1 MTPPSSTN
9 ARPHEPTFFVDQ
21 NLIGEF
27 VAHLRLA
34 GLKVEQLQD
43 HLPPTTP
50 DVEWLS
56 FVGARGWV
64 AITMDQL
71 RGDPEEQVA
80 LMVHGVKVFV
90 IVGKGTHK
98 ERADFFLKKI
108 RWIRRTLAAHS
119 DPFMARLSMA
129 TGDHTLTTLADF
141 MNKQARRRR

>member
-1 MTPPSSTN
+1 LTPPSSTN
-9 ARPHEPTFFVDQ
+9 APPHEPTFFVDQ

-27 VAHLRLA
+27 VARLRLA

-43 HLPPTTP
+43 HLPPTAP

-56 FVGARGWV
+56 LVGAKGWV

-71 RGDPEEQVA
+71 RGDPEEQAA

-98 ERADFFLKKI
+98 QRADFFLKKI
-108 RWIRRTLAAHS
+108 RWIRRILAAYS

-129 TGDHTLTTLADF
+129 TGDHTLITLADF
-141 MNKQARRRR
+141 MNQQARRRR

>member
-1 MTPPSSTN
+1 MN
-9 ARPHEPTFFVDQ
+9 ERHEPTFFVDQ

-34 GLKVEQLQD
+34 GLRVEQLQD
-43 HLPPTTP
+43 HLVPTTP
-50 DVEWLS
+50 DVEWLR
-56 FVGARGWV
+56 FVGAKGWV

-71 RGDPEEQVA
+71 RSDPEEQVA

-90 IVGKGTHK
+90 ILGKGTHK
-98 ERADFFLKKI
+98 ERADFFLKKLK
-108 RWIRRTLAAHS
+108 WIRRTIAAYS
-119 DPFMARLSMA
+119 EPFMARLSMA

>member
-1 MTPPSSTN
+1 LTPPSSTN
-9 ARPHEPTFFVDQ
+9 APPHEPTFFVDQ

-27 VAHLRLA
+27 VARLRLA

-43 HLPPTTP
+43 HLPPTAP

-56 FVGARGWV
+56 LVGAKGWV

-71 RGDPEEQVA
+71 RGDPEEQAA

-108 RWIRRTLAAHS
+108 RWIRRILAAYS

-129 TGDHTLTTLADF
+129 TGDHTLITLADF